1 MFLDKID
8 KKELYLL
15 LNVSKH
21 LKLIQKQIHECLP
34 TTLTFF
40 IPFLSEGIVCIL
52 GTWQLLLK
60 SFLHDLSPKPANFI
74 LK

>member
-34 TTLTFF
+34 TNLTFF

-52 GTWQLLLK
+52 GT
-60 SFLHDLSPKPANFI
+60 
-74 LK
+74 